1 MFALLAMLL
10 SFGSPTF
17 AQVAKIGDTGYTT
30 LNAAMTEANK
40 AAGNYTITLLQNS
53 AEVFTFA
60 QKSGVNIT
68 VDGDGNT
75 FSGKITLSA
84 GGGNLAFTDAKIAP
98 ANSQTIYLNASTAP
112 NVTFDGCTLQGA
124 NKSGTIIYGY
134 ASATSNK
141 LTVKNCTADNLQY
154 IVSHRQTG
162 ANSVLVEN
170 VTATNMIYLVRT
182 LKCPS
187 VTVKNVT
194 VSDAVIGIDI
204 KNDAAGGKLTLEDV
218 NINIVTYG
226 GSLYVPVSGSGAG
239 KDWTI
244 TTKGEN
250 TFSANGV
257 AYEDNS
263 WFSGNAGYTIVD
275 GNPVKVGEKTYAT
288 LAKAVAAA
296 QTGET
301 VTLLKDATGAGVV
314 INKNVTIDFG
324 GKTYSF
330 NEGVGSTGTES
341 NGFQILK
348 GTNVVLKNGTLKVAE
363 GAAQKFYILVQNYA
377 DNLTVEDMT
386 LDGTFLDKW
395 SKTDQDSYVLS
406 NNSGNVIVKGN
417 TNITAN
423 NDGNKAFAFD
433 VCDKTANGY
442 TAPVVNIET
451 TGKIAGKIEV
461 SASIP
466 SNLNIKSGTFTTP
479 LEAAWF
485 ETGYSAKDNGD
496 GTFGVAVSAAMIGN
510 NTYAKLADAIK
521 AATAGQT
528 ITLLSDLTEDV
539 TINKNLT
546 IDGDGKTYTGN
557 IKATNKVDVVIKNV
571 NFDGKGYNGYAI
583 DMKGAYNITVEK
595 CTVKNYGYGFL
606 QNANG
611 SVSTTVK
618 DVTIKDVNYGVKVDY
633 ANSVLL
639 ENVKMTN
646 VQFGILNSNYGAKT
660 ITIKNSELTTLNI
673 WERNQTTYT
682 TFKFEGKNTVAA
694 FPTST
699 LVKYEGV
706 IVGNN
711 AYGELKD
718 ALAEVKAD
726 DVLSI
731 HSNYTLD
738 KSINVTGNLTING
751 NDKTLTYTGSGA
763 SARAIT
769 VESTANG
776 ANLTVKN
783 LTIDCTA
790 SYCQRGLNYNT
801 NGALV
806 LDGVTVKGK
815 NVTYALNLP
824 GSSDNAVVTING
836 GSYTGNI
843 ALNVWG
849 EDAKIN
855 ATGSHFT
862 SVDNSTAEGYSAI
875 ALNNDGT
882 TAAEGAVVNITG
894 GTITAK
900 DENGNPSNA
909 VRNATATGKVNVSD
923 ETTVVGNISN
933 PVAIVEYG
941 TDQFY
946 SCATFQAAI
955 DKAIETKGSVKL
967 IADVT
972 ASEIITVKAPVVING
987 NGKKLTSTA
996 GRAINV
1002 SGADGVTIKNL
1013 TIDAKGERAIN
1024 VIQNATNVIIDNV
1037 TATAANYTVNVAAS
1051 APAAVVAI
1059 KNSTL
1064 NGLCTVNVA
1073 AAGTNV
1079 TIDNSTVNC
1088 NDNNTTAGES
1098 YAALC
1103 LNKAAVD
1110 ASIVAT
1116 NTTVNV
1122 TEGSDSE
1129 KGRNGAEN
1137 GTVTINGSTEGVTV
1151 TVAVITYPGSDNYHG
1166 FTSLADAIEFAKTG
1180 DVVTLIRNATGAGVV
1195 INKNAVID
1203 FNGKTYTVNEGVG
1216 STGTET
1222 LGLQILKG
1230 NNVTLKNGTLTSEG
1244 DKVKMLINNYTNLT
1258 VDNMKLVDAT
1268 DAIQYVLSNNSG
1280 NVVIKNSSEITANG
1294 AIALDACKY
1303 ANYELPVVTVEEGVK
1318 VTGDVE
1324 VSATLNMNGT
1334 LNGSIILNGDN
1345 GVVNGAKG
1353 LTVNS
1358 NVEGYKAVY
1367 ADGKWTL
1374 VAMTF
1379 AAKIGEAQ
1387 YETLAEAIAA
1397 AQAGQTIELLANVE
1411 GNVTLSKNVTIDG
1424 AGKSYTGTMT
1434 INNVTATIQNVAF
1447 VKGQVYKHKSTGA
1460 QAQITIKGCSF
1471 DGQGLNA
1478 YAVNVGNGVSL
1489 AIENVTAK
1497 SYGYGF
1503 LQVPSSFSSISVKD
1517 VEVSSMYY
1525 GFKVDYAGAVSME
1538 NVTIADD
1545 VTIGIYDSNYGDKTY
1560 TIKNSEISSI
1570 SIWERSAAKTTTFTF
1585 EGLNKVASFTTSQY
1599 AKVVAE
1605 AKSSNNYYGDLAAV
1619 VEDAAKAAT
1628 VELCKDVTL
1637 KGGNE
1642 QDAEAG
1648 LVIDKEL
1655 VLDGKGYTINCGT
1668 FVKGIRVY
1676 NPIYPNK
1683 WRATF
1688 QNVTIVNDNANGR
1701 CIDTRNG
1708 AINLSVLKSSLI
1720 ATNGNSQPLTIGGSE
1735 AINSVTL
1742 SDHVTIDAGNSG
1754 YAVINFV
1761 PAKQFISTA
1770 GACEISGYAA
1780 FYCKADNTRFN
1791 LTNTKITGKNVHSG
1805 ETNGFGAI
1813 VLEGNNNIVNLLS
1826 RTDAIAITEGGAEQA
1841 AILVCGNNN
1850 TITMEEKYSGKTNI
1864 SAEVKTQGENAYWTM
1879 VNAIATGTSIVKY
1892 GENVELVAE
1901 ANGYQFVSFEEA
1913 VRFAKNGGEIKLL
1926 SDVALDTKTLVTDC
1940 DGYSTIINVEDMELT
1955 FDLNGYTM
1963 TVNAAAANLVD
1974 AKSKMLMAVFS
1985 VDKGGKLTINDS
1997 SEAKTG
2003 AVVVNANDAM
2013 VYSVVANYTDGAY
2026 TTINGGKFIADKVHD
2041 SMIYSGAHEAL
2052 TVNDGNFNLG
2062 NLGTPEVQN
2071 GKPWIFN
2078 VYGAN
2083 ERHLFVNGGT
2093 FNADINHQYWAFE
2106 VVVPETRALRNNGD
2120 GTWTMV
2126 DAAAWVNE
2134 PWKKYNRAVGYA
2146 TLEEAIAVDNKFEN
2160 TVTLA
2165 KNVEVENMITVK
2177 NGETLVLDLN
2187 GKTLAATDNTTKNY
2201 SLIDNRG
2208 DLTITGKGTM
2218 TVKATVNSG
2227 WNRYSA
2233 VIANNPGGKLTVENG
2248 TIEHLGGTD
2257 MAYGIDNLTNG
2268 KGTYAET
2275 IINDGTVK
2283 STYRAVR
2290 QFLNGVEAQNILT
2303 VNAGTLEGANK
2314 SIFFHDPS
2322 AKANNG
2328 KLYVS
2333 EDATLKGDVYLYVTA
2348 GSTEWPVEVEIAK
2361 VALDDESTV
2370 TAANVPEDAAA
2381 LVEYEEFW
2389 QVEQKKI
2396 AELTIVDEN
2405 YAEYINLVE
2414 KNVGTL
2420 TYVRT
2425 FETTNWQTI
2434 YLPFEVPVEALEAA
2448 GLEAAYIYNA
2458 SYKGDVATID
2468 HVDMTEGSLA
2478 ANYPYMIRA
2487 LEAGEKSVV
2496 VENATLTVTNGEY
2509 DAIDCSSVFEKF
2521 TFTGTYNAVAAE
2533 DLVSDNKV
2541 KHFVLVDGEY
2551 SELEEIGAFRF
2562 YLTIEKKIGEFP
2574 AKSHDIRMRSVD
2586 GSATGVEGIYSNE
2599 GSDVIFDLQGRRV
2612 LQPQKGGVY
2621 IINGKKVVY

>member
-1 MFALLAMLL
+1 MDSGGEGEGGKIWENGIETCEISCMKRVA
-10 SFGSPTF
+10 SPGSMH
-17 AQVAKIGDTGYTT
+17 DTGCLGLMHWDDPEGGYG
-30 LNAAMTEANK
+30 E
-40 AAGNYTITLLQNS
+40 
-53 AEVFTFA
+53 
-60 QKSGVNIT
+60 
-68 VDGDGNT
+68 
-75 FSGKITLSA
+75 
-84 GGGNLAFTDAKIAP
+84 GGGRRV
-98 ANSQTIYLNASTAP
+98 Q
-112 NVTFDGCTLQGA
+112 DGEHMYTC
-124 NKSGTIIYGY
+124 
-134 ASATSNK
+134 
-141 LTVKNCTADNLQY
+141 
-154 IVSHRQTG
+154 
-162 ANSVLVEN
+162 
-170 VTATNMIYLVRT
+170 
-182 LKCPS
+182 
-187 VTVKNVT
+187 
-194 VSDAVIGIDI
+194 
-204 KNDAAGGKLTLEDV
+204 
-218 NINIVTYG
+218 G
-226 GSLYVPVSGSGAG
+226 GS
-239 KDWTI
+239 
-244 TTKGEN
+244 
-250 TFSANGV
+250 
-257 AYEDNS
+257 
-263 WFSGNAGYTIVD
+263 
-275 GNPVKVGEKTYAT
+275 
-288 LAKAVAAA
+288 
-296 QTGET
+296 
-301 VTLLKDATGAGVV
+301 
-314 INKNVTIDFG
+314 
-324 GKTYSF
+324 
-330 NEGVGSTGTES
+330 GTES

-377 DNLTVEDMT
+377 NLTVEDMI
-386 LDGTFLDKW
+386 LDGTNLDKW
-395 SKTDQDSYVLS
+395 SKVETDQDSYVLS

-479 LEAAWF
+479 LDAAWF

-496 GTFGVAVSAAMIGN
+496 GTYGVAVSAAMIGD
-510 NTYAKLADAIK
+510 NTYETLAGAIN

-528 ITLLSDLTEDV
+528 ITLLSDLTENV

-546 IDGDGKTYTGN
+546 IDGAGKTYTGN
-557 IKATNKVDVVIKNV
+557 IKATNKADVVIKNV

-583 DMKGAYNITVEK
+583 DMRGAYNITVEK

-606 QNANG
+606 QNASS

-618 DVTIKDVNYGVKVDY
+618 DVTIEGVNYGVKVDY
-633 ANSVLL
+633 ANAVSL

-646 VQFGILNSNYGAKT
+646 VKNGILNSNFGAKT

-682 TFKFEGKNTVAA
+682 TFKFEGKNTVAT

-711 AYGELKD
+711 AYGELTD
-718 ALAEVKAD
+718 ALADVKAD
-726 DVLSI
+726 DVLDIYSD
-731 HSNYTLD
+731 YTLD
-738 KSINVTGNLTING
+738 QSINVTGNLTING
-751 NDKTLTYTGSGA
+751 NGKTLTYTGSGT

-790 SYCQRGLNYNT
+790 SYCQRGINYNT
-801 NGALV
+801 TGKLE

-824 GSSDNAVVTING
+824 GSSDGAQVTINN
-836 GSYTGNI
+836 SSLTGNI

-849 EDAKIN
+849 ENSTIN
-855 ATGSHFT
+855 AANTTFT
-862 SVDNSTAEGYSAI
+862 SVDNSTAEGYA
-875 ALNNDGT
+875 AVKLNNDGT
-882 TAAEGAVVNITG
+882 TSAEGSVITITG
-894 GTITAK
+894 GKIDVTGSACTDTEATS
-900 DENGNPSNA
+900 NG
-909 VRNATATGKVNVSD
+909 TTTGKI
-923 ETTVVGNISN
+923 NISESTIVN
-933 PVAIVEYG
+933 GKNVEMVAVIRYADG
-941 TDQFY
+941 NSY
-946 SCATFQAAI
+946 SFMTIEDAIAKAQAGDVVTLIRDIKASDI
-955 DKAIETKGSVKL
+955 LTINKAITLDGKGK
-967 IADVT
+967 T
-972 ASEIITVKAPVVING
+972 
-987 NGKKLTSTA
+987 LTSTA

-1002 SGADGVTIKNL
+1002 DCEGNVAIKNL
-1013 TIDAKGERAIN
+1013 TINASGERAIN
-1024 VIQNATNVIIDNV
+1024 VIQKPANVTIENV
-1037 TATAANYTVNVAAS
+1037 TATAANYTVNLATSAGAAK
-1051 APAAVVAI
+1051 VNVTG
-1059 KNSTL
+1059 STL
-1064 NGLCTVNVA
+1064 TGLNTVNVA
-1073 AAGTNV
+1073 APGANV

-1103 LNKAAVD
+1103 LNKAAVG

-1303 ANYELPVVTVEEGVK
+1303 ASYELPVVTVEEGVK

-1334 LNGSIILNGDN
+1334 LNGSIILNGNN
-1345 GVVNGAKG
+1345 GVVNGVEG
-1353 LTVNS
+1353 LTVKS

-1379 AAKIGEAQ
+1379 AAKVGEAQ

-1411 GNVTLSKNVTIDG
+1411 GDVTLSKNVTIDG

-1434 INNVTATIQNVAF
+1434 IKNVTATIQNVAF
-1447 VKGQVYKHKSTGA
+1447 VKGQVYKHKNTGSA
-1460 QAQITIKGCSF
+1460 GVITIKDCTF
-1471 DGQGLNA
+1471 DGQGLSA
-1478 YAVNVGNGVSL
+1478 YAVNVGSGQSL
-1489 AIENVTAK
+1489 NIENVTAK

-1517 VEVSSMYY
+1517 VQVSAMHY

-1538 NVTIADD
+1538 DVTIADD
-1545 VTIGIYDSNYGDKTY
+1545 VTTGIYDSNYGDKTY
-1560 TIKNSEISSI
+1560 AIKNSEISSI
-1570 SIWERSAAKTTTFTF
+1570 SIWERSAAKTTTFKF
-1585 EGLNKVASFTTSQY
+1585 EGLNKVGALTTSQY

-1605 AKSSNNYYGDLAAV
+1605 AKSSDNYYGDLAAV

-1642 QDAEAG
+1642 KDAEAG

-1655 VLDGKGYTINCGT
+1655 VLDGKGYTIDCGT

-1708 AINLSVLKSSLI
+1708 AINLSVLRSSLI

-1754 YAVINFV
+1754 YAVISFV

-1879 VNAIATGTSIVKY
+1879 VNAEATGTSIVKY
-1892 GENVELVAE
+1892 GEDVELVAE

-1940 DGYSTIINVEDMELT
+1940 DGYSTIINVEGMELT

-1963 TVNAAAANLVD
+1963 TVDAAAADLVD

-1985 VDKGGKLTINDS
+1985 VDEDGKLTINDS

-2003 AVVVNANDAM
+2003 SVVVNANDAM
-2013 VYSVVANYTDGAY
+2013 VYSVVANYTEGAY

-2041 SMIYSGAHEAL
+2041 SMIYSSAHEAL
-2052 TVNDGNFNLG
+2052 TVNDGNFSLG

-2078 VYGAN
+2078 VLGAN

-2134 PWKKYNRAVGYA
+2134 PWKKWNRAVGYA

-2165 KNVEVENMITVK
+2165 KDVEVENMITVK

-2201 SLIDNRG
+2201 SAIDNRG
-2208 DLTITGKGTM
+2208 DLTITGNGKM
-2218 TVKATVNSG
+2218 TVEATVNSG

-2233 VIANNPGGKLTVENG
+2233 VIANNPGGKLTIKNG

-2303 VNAGTLEGANK
+2303 VNGGTLEGANK

-2322 AKANNG
+2322 TKANTG
-2328 KLYVS
+2328 TLYVS
-2333 EDATLKGDVYLYVTA
+2333 EDAKLNGDVYLFVTA
-2348 GSTEWPVEVEIAK
+2348 GSTEWPVEVNIAK
-2361 VALDDESTV
+2361 NALGESTV
-2370 TAANVPEDAAA
+2370 LSANVPEVNAV
-2381 LVEYEEFW
+2381 LVEYPTYW
-2389 QVEQKKI
+2389 TVEQKNV
-2396 AELTIVDEN
+2396 AEMAIIDG
-2405 YAEYINLVE
+2405 EYNDQEYSNRVE
-2414 KNVGTL
+2414 KNVGKL
-2420 TYVRT
+2420 TYVRY
-2425 FETTNWQTI
+2425 FEDTEWQTL
-2434 YLPFEVPVEALEAA
+2434 YLPFDVPVSALKEA
-2448 GLEAAYIYNA
+2448 GLEVAYIYNA
-2458 SYKGDVATID
+2458 AYKNKEAIVDFVEID
-2468 HVDMTEGSLA
+2468 ENSGIETLS
-2478 ANYPYMIRA
+2478 ANYPYLVRA
-2487 LEAGEKSVV
+2487 KEEGTTEIV
-2496 VENATLTVTNGEY
+2496 VENATLMATTVTT
-2509 DAIDCSSVFEKF
+2509 IDCSSIFEKF
-2521 TFTGTYNAVAAE
+2521 TFAGNYNTLSAN
-2533 DLVSDNKV
+2533 DLDQTKGYFDLYGGAWNRMEELNPFRVYMQIELRNGNV
-2541 KHFVLVDGEY
+2541 FEY
-2551 SELEEIGAFRF
+2551 
-2562 YLTIEKKIGEFP
+2562 P
-2574 AKSHDIRMRSVD
+2574 
-2586 GSATGVEGIYSNE
+2586 ATGKVLMRKVNANGEATGIESV
-2599 GSDVIFDLQGRRV
+2599 GADQQVDFIFDLQGRRV
-2612 LQPQKGGVY
+2612 SEPQKGGIY
-2621 IINGKKVVY
+2621 IVNGKKILF